1 MPLADQSAS
10 GMTDK
15 KFFSEPVLEP
25 LLRQLRLRPVLGHIA
40 KGVNLLDIGCG
51 PKMTLLKAAAPLIER
66 GFGLDFKAQDQ
77 QWQNVTIRQWCF
89 NQELPYEDAS
99 MDVVTMLAVL
109 EHITHEQHMLAEV
122 ARVLKPGGK
131 LVLTVPS
138 IWAKPVLELLAFK
151 LGVLSR
157 AEIEDHK
164 RYYHRQSLH
173 AALVE
178 AGHFQQFTHH
188 YFQCFMNNFVVAQ
201 KTNQHQT

>member
-1 MPLADQSAS
+1 
-10 GMTDK
+10 
-15 KFFSEPVLEP
+15 VLEP
-25 LLRQLRLRPVLGHIA
+25 LLRQLRLRPVLSHINE
-40 KGVNLLDIGCG
+40 GISLLDIGCG
-51 PKMTLLKAAAPLIER
+51 QKMTLLKTIAPVI
-66 GFGLDFKAQDQ
+66 GQGYGLDVKAQDE

-89 NQELPYEDAS
+89 NQELPYNDAS

-109 EHITHEQHMLAEV
+109 EHITHEQHLLAEV

-178 AGHFQQFTHH
+178 AGHFQQFTHQ
-188 YFQCFMNNFVVAQ
+188 YFQCFMNNLAVAQ
-201 KTNQHQT
+201 KSN